1 MGFHIRYFYT
11 SVSFL
16 GHFFCPFL
24 SHFIYF
30 IFRNFT
36 SKQLSQPNTK
46 HSRNLSS
53 NPAIE
58 ISFKM
63 LYNAAILSVLAAS
76 TSIISVSIA
85 APVNARASPPSCPTG
100 TSYVDSESTSGFKG
114 CTATPAD
121 YQYGPRKYWSS
132 CPTALGNWYVCAN
145 GFKGCTTDTTV
156 CDKSSGWIPSVLPPV
171 ETETCPY
178 GQQYYVCATG
188 FEGCSADTT
197 VCDPKPKPCTT
208 ECDPKPVPDTCPYGE
223 QYYVCATGFK
233 GCSADTTVCDP
244 KNTDPE
250 TVTPVTGNS
259 KYCPAGTSYYDYE
272 STSGFKGCTST
283 PALYQTAPRVYW
295 GSCPTGH
302 GNWYVCANG
311 FKGCDTN
318 TAVCDL
324 KA

>member
-1 MGFHIRYFYT
+1 MGRYFYT

-100 TSYVDSESTSGFKG
+100 TSYVDYESTSGFKG

-197 VCDPKPKPCTT
+197 VCDPEPKDPEGSCPFGQNYYVCATGFKGCSADTTVCDPKPKPCTT

-223 QYYVCATGFK
+223 QYY
-233 GCSADTTVCDP
+233 
-244 KNTDPE
+244 
-250 TVTPVTGNS
+250 
-259 KYCPAGTSYYDYE
+259 DYE

-283 PALYQTAPRVYW
+283 PALYQTAPSVYW

-311 FKGCDTN
+311 FKGCNTN

>member
-1 MGFHIRYFYT
+1 MGHIRYFYT

-100 TSYVDSESTSGFKG
+100 TSYVDYESTSDFKG

-132 CPTALGNWYVCAN
+132 CPTALGNWYVCAS

-197 VCDPKPKPCTT
+197 VCDPEPKDPEGSCPFGQNYYVCATGFKGCSADTTVCDPKPKPCTT

-223 QYYVCATGFK
+223 QYYVCAT
-233 GCSADTTVCDP
+233 
-244 KNTDPE
+244 
-250 TVTPVTGNS
+250 
-259 KYCPAGTSYYDYE
+259 
-272 STSGFKGCTST
+272 GFKGCTST

-311 FKGCDTN
+311 FKGCNTN

>member
-1 MGFHIRYFYT
+1 MGRYFYT

-100 TSYVDSESTSGFKG
+100 TSYVDYESTSGFKG

-132 CPTALGNWYVCAN
+132 CPTALGNWYVCAT
-145 GFKGCTTDTTV
+145 GFK
-156 CDKSSGWIPSVLPPV
+156 
-171 ETETCPY
+171 
-178 GQQYYVCATG
+178 
-188 FEGCSADTT
+188 GCSADTT
-197 VCDPKPKPCTT
+197 VCDPEPK
-208 ECDPKPVPDTCPYGE
+208 DPEGSCPFG
-223 QYYVCATGFK
+223 QNYYVCATGFK

-283 PALYQTAPRVYW
+283 PALYQTAPSVYW

-311 FKGCDTN
+311 FKGCNTN

>member
-1 MGFHIRYFYT
+1 MGSFHIRYFYT

-100 TSYVDSESTSGFKG
+100 TSYVDYESTSGFKG

-178 GQQYYVCATG
+178 GQQYYALLGSRDAAQIPPSAILSPRTLKDPAHSARTTMSALLASRGAVLILLSAIPSLNLAPPSAILSQCPILVLMASNTMSALLDSRDVVPIPLSAT
-188 FEGCSADTT
+188 
-197 VCDPKPKPCTT
+197 PRI
-208 ECDPKPVPDTCPYGE
+208 
-223 QYYVCATGFK
+223 Q
-233 GCSADTTVCDP
+233 
-244 KNTDPE
+244 
-250 TVTPVTGNS
+250 TPRRS
-259 KYCPAGTSYYDYE
+259 P
-272 STSGFKGCTST
+272 
-283 PALYQTAPRVYW
+283 Q
-295 GSCPTGH
+295 
-302 GNWYVCANG
+302 
-311 FKGCDTN
+311 
-318 TAVCDL
+318 
-324 KA
+324 

>member
-100 TSYVDSESTSGFKG
+100 TSYVDYESTSGFKG

-197 VCDPKPKPCTT
+197 VCDPK
-208 ECDPKPVPDTCPYGE
+208 
-223 QYYVCATGFK
+223 
-233 GCSADTTVCDP
+233 
-244 KNTDPE
+244 NTDPE

-259 KYCPAGTSYYDYE
+259 NYCPAGTSYYDYE

-311 FKGCDTN
+311 FKGCNTN